1 MVSPSNRRRAVKI
14 VVEEGLSS
22 ATQACRAIGLARS
35 SYYRPRLVS
44 VESRRIDKET
54 LELSEK
60 HPRYGY
66 RRITVLLR
74 RNGFTVNPKRVQ
86 RLRREK
92 GVQVRKKQRRMRRVG
107 PQQSER
113 LRATKSRQVWSW
125 DFVEDQTDNGSRFRI
140 LTLLDEHTRQ
150 CLALHAAWSIRAVDA
165 ITVLEAAIARYGA
178 PEHLRSDNGPE
189 FIAYAIQ
196 DWLKEQQI
204 KTLYIRP
211 GSPWENGHIESF
223 HDKLRD
229 ECLNRE
235 LFGTLAEARV
245 ILESWRVEYNQERPH
260 SSLGDQT
267 PDEFE
272 LGCRCEA
279 VCAGT
284 NGGSAVQLSASL
296 FQHTHTT
303 NLQRSVSTEIINQP
317 AELHF

>member
-1 MVSPSNRRRAVKI
+1 MVSPSSRRRAVKMA
-14 VVEEGLSS
+14 VEDGLGS
-22 ATQACRAIGLARS
+22 AARACRALGLARS
-35 SYYRPRLVS
+35 SYYREKLVS
-44 VESRRIDKET
+44 VESRRIRKEV
-54 LELSEK
+54 LELSEE

-74 RNGFTVNPKRVQ
+74 REGFSVNAKRVQ
-86 RLRREK
+86 RLRREERI
-92 GVQVRKKQRRMRRVG
+92 QVHKKQRKMRRVG

-113 LRATKSRQVWSW
+113 LRATKPRQVWSW
-125 DFVEDQTDNGSRFRI
+125 DFVEDQTENGSRFRI
-140 LTLLDEHTRQ
+140 LTLLDEFTRQ
-150 CLALHAAWSIRAVDA
+150 CLALHPAWSIRAVDA
-165 ITVLEAAIARYGA
+165 ITVLEAAIARYGT

-196 DWLKEQQI
+196 DWLKKQQI

-229 ECLNRE
+229 ECLNRD

-245 ILESWRVEYNQERPH
+245 IVESWRVEYNHERPH

-272 LGCRCEA
+272 LGCRRDA

-303 NLQRSVSTEIINQP
+303 NLQRSTSTEIINQQ

>member
-1 MVSPSNRRRAVKI
+1 MVSPSSRRRAVKSA
-14 VVEEGLSS
+14 VEEGLSS
-22 ATQACRAIGLARS
+22 AAQACRAIDLARS
-35 SYYRPRLVS
+35 SFYRPCTVS
-44 VESRRIDKET
+44 LTRRRVQRQVLK
-54 LELSEK
+54 LSEK

-66 RRITVLLR
+66 RRITALLR
-74 RNGFTVNPKRVQ
+74 RDGVVINAKRVQ
-86 RLRREK
+86 RLRRRE
-92 GVQVRKKQRRMRRVG
+92 GMQVRQRQRRMRRLG
-107 PQQSER
+107 LQQSER
-113 LRATKSRQVWSW
+113 LRATKARQVWSW

-150 CLALHAAWSIRAVDA
+150 CLAVHAAWSIRAIDA
-165 ITVLEAAIARYGA
+165 ITVIEAAIARYGA

-196 DWLKEQQI
+196 DWLKERQI

-245 ILESWRVEYNQERPH
+245 IVESWRVEYNERRPH
-260 SSLGDQT
+260 SSLGYQT
-267 PDEFE
+267 PGEFARRSKFG
-272 LGCRCEA
+272 L
-279 VCAGT
+279 
-284 NGGSAVQLSASL
+284 LPASGL
-296 FQHTHTT
+296 FPSK
-303 NLQRSVSTEIINQP
+303 LAKINRNRFYQTKQP